1 MTRVED
7 IHTALNSR
15 LNTAESVPLNTEGKD
30 NVHRLILGKVL
41 KMLGDDTA
49 LVQIGSTKIKAQLA
63 AQLKADAF
71 YWFQF
76 EQEGGGSLNK
86 LRPVQ
91 QFDQDPKTLK
101 DAAAKLLEGL
111 SLKNGLEN
119 MLTATA
125 FLKEK
130 SVINEGELKT
140 AVKWIEQLQGADVK
154 KGLQALL
161 FALKKDLPI
170 QQGVLQSILA
180 VKSPSALHQDITALL
195 NQLTQLPKHT
205 DATQTLIQ
213 AVRSVVDAETA
224 VHAEKLLSVLLAAR
238 EGEAKQGGN
247 SPVTTQLNPSQQKEN
262 SHAAIVQERQPSQ
275 VPQTNVQ
282 QSTSPKEEL
291 QIPPQQIE
299 RILASLMKQGADG
312 QQEPNLKQL
321 TALLHGLQQAGSQPD
336 AKAAVLQKEFPFLS
350 KREAKALAQV
360 VQQTEP
366 TLSNKTDVLD
376 LLMTMKKAIGVRDE
390 IGMLKLLEKGSQDV
404 KSQEL
409 HQLKL
414 TLNDVRQAD
423 LPEPVKK
430 EVDQLFHR
438 LNGQLFVQQ
447 ENQTV
452 SQMMISYPLFSKH
465 SVQDLT
471 FILKGHKKKDGSI
484 DISQCRLMFY
494 LNMENLEETLID
506 CTIQQKVMSITVET
520 AHELQ
525 GTINPMIPAVRENLN
540 ALGYSLTG
548 ITAKKRQEP
557 VDPSQ
562 FLDEHFHKISEKGL
576 DLRV

>member
-15 LNTAESVPLNTEGKD
+15 LSAAESVTLNTEGKE

-119 MLTATA
+119 ILTATA

-130 SVINEGELKT
+130 SVINEAELKT

-170 QQGVLQSILA
+170 QEGVLQSILA
-180 VKSPSALHQDITALL
+180 VKSSSALHQDMTALL
-195 NQLTQLPKHT
+195 ERLTQLPKHS
-205 DATQTLIQ
+205 DATQALTQ
-213 AVRSVVDAETA
+213 AIRSVIDAETN

-238 EGEAKQGGN
+238 EGAAKQGG
-247 SPVTTQLNPSQQKEN
+247 SLPVTPQPNLSQPKEN
-262 SHAAIVQERQPSQ
+262 SQTPIAQERQTTQ
-275 VPQTNVQ
+275 VLQTNVQ
-282 QSTSPKEEL
+282 QSTSPKEL
-291 QIPPQQIE
+291 QIPLQQIE
-299 RILASLMKQGADG
+299 RIMASLTKQGADG
-312 QQEPNLKQL
+312 QQEPSLKQL
-321 TALLHGLQQAGSQPD
+321 TSLLQGLQQAGSQPD
-336 AKAAVLQKEFPFLS
+336 AKASVLQKEFPFLS
-350 KREAKALAQV
+350 KTEAKALAQV

-366 TLSNKTDVLD
+366 ALSNKTDVLD

-414 TLNDVRQAD
+414 VLNDVRQAD

-447 ENQTV
+447 ENQTI
-452 SQMMISYPLFSKH
+452 SQMMVSYPLFSKH

-520 AHELQ
+520 GHELQ

-557 VDPSQ
+557 VDPSH

>member
-15 LNTAESVPLNTEGKD
+15 LNTAESVPLNTEGKE

-180 VKSPSALHQDITALL
+180 MKSSSALHQDMTALL
-195 NQLTQLPKHT
+195 DRLTQLPKHT
-205 DATQTLIQ
+205 DATQTLTQ
-213 AVRSVVDAETA
+213 AVRSVVDAETT

-238 EGEAKQGGN
+238 EGGAKQGGN
-247 SPVTTQLNPSQQKEN
+247 VPETTQLNLSQQKEN
-262 SHAAIVQERQPSQ
+262 SQAPIVQERQTAQ
-275 VPQTNVQ
+275 VLQPNGQ
-282 QSTSPKEEL
+282 QSASPKEL
-291 QIPPQQIE
+291 QVPLQQIE

-321 TALLHGLQQAGSQPD
+321 TSLLQGLQQAGSQPD
-336 AKAAVLQKEFPFLS
+336 AKAAVIQKEFPFLS
-350 KREAKALAQV
+350 KQEAKALAQV

-366 TLSNKTDVLD
+366 ALSNKTDVLD

-414 TLNDVRQAD
+414 VLNEVRQAD

-452 SQMMISYPLFSKH
+452 SQMMVSYPLFSKH

-471 FILKGHKKKDGSI
+471 FILKGHKNKDGSI

-557 VDPSQ
+557 VDPSH

>member
-15 LNTAESVPLNTEGKD
+15 LNTTESVPLNTEGKE
-30 NVHRLILGKVL
+30 NMHRLILGKVL

-119 MLTATA
+119 ILTATA

-130 SVINEGELKT
+130 SVINEAELKT
-140 AVKWIEQLQGADVK
+140 AVKWIEQFQGADVK
-154 KGLQALL
+154 KGLQSLL

-170 QQGVLQSILA
+170 QEGVLQSILA
-180 VKSPSALHQDITALL
+180 VKSSSALHQDMTALL
-195 NQLTQLPKHT
+195 ERLTQLPKHS
-205 DATQTLIQ
+205 DATQALTQ
-213 AVRSVVDAETA
+213 AVRSVIGAETT
-224 VHAEKLLSVLLAAR
+224 VHAEKLLSVLLSAR
-238 EGEAKQGGN
+238 EGMVKQGGN
-247 SPVTTQLNPSQQKEN
+247 LPVTPQFNLSQPKETSQNPI
-262 SHAAIVQERQPSQ
+262 AQERQTTQ
-275 VPQTNVQ
+275 VIQSNVQ
-282 QSTSPKEEL
+282 QSTSPKEL
-291 QIPPQQIE
+291 KIPPQQIE
-299 RILASLMKQGADG
+299 RILTSLMKQGADG

-321 TALLHGLQQAGSQPD
+321 TSLLQGLQQAGSQPD
-336 AKAAVLQKEFPFLS
+336 AKATVLQKEFPFLS
-350 KREAKALAQV
+350 KTEAKALAQV

-366 TLSNKTDVLD
+366 VLSNKTDVLD

-414 TLNDVRQAD
+414 VLNDVRQSD

-447 ENQTV
+447 ENQTI
-452 SQMMISYPLFSKH
+452 SQMMVSYPLFSKH

-520 AHELQ
+520 GHELQ

>member
-15 LNTAESVPLNTEGKD
+15 LNTAESVPLNTEGKE

-49 LVQIGSTKIKAQLA
+49 LVQIGSTKIKAQIA

-76 EQEGGGSLNK
+76 EQVGGGSLNK

-111 SLKNGLEN
+111 SLKNGLEI

-130 SVINEGELKT
+130 SVINETELKT
-140 AVKWIEQLQGADVK
+140 AVKWIEQLQGVDVK

-180 VKSPSALHQDITALL
+180 VKSSSALHQDMTTLL
-195 NQLTQLPKHT
+195 DRLTQLPKHSG
-205 DATQTLIQ
+205 ATQALTQ
-213 AVRSVVDAETA
+213 AILSVIDAEA
-224 VHAEKLLSVLLAAR
+224 NVHAEKLLSVLLAAK
-238 EGEAKQGGN
+238 EGQVKQGGSVPAMPN
-247 SPVTTQLNPSQQKEN
+247 LNPSQQTGNNED
-262 SHAAIVQERQPSQ
+262 SIVQGRQTDPA
-275 VPQTNVQ
+275 NQ
-282 QSTSPKEEL
+282 QSLNPKQL
-291 QIPPQQIE
+291 SVPLQQIE
-299 RILASLMKQGADG
+299 RILTSMTNQGPDEHQQPDVKQFASLIQ
-312 QQEPNLKQL
+312 
-321 TALLHGLQQAGSQPD
+321 GLQQVGSQSD
-336 AKAAVLQKEFPFLS
+336 AKASVLQKKFPFLS
-350 KREAKALAQV
+350 KTEANAFAQV
-360 VQQTEP
+360 IQQTEP
-366 TLSNKTDVLD
+366 TFSNKTDVLD

-390 IGMLKLLEKGSQDV
+390 IGMLKLLEKASKDV

-409 HQLKL
+409 QQLKHV
-414 TLNDVRQAD
+414 LNDVRQAD
-423 LPEPVKK
+423 LPEHVKK

-452 SQMMISYPLFSKH
+452 SQMMVSYPLFSKH

-506 CTIQQKVMSITVET
+506 CTIQQKVMAITVET
-520 AHELQ
+520 AYELQ
-525 GTINPMIPAVRENLN
+525 GAINPMIPAVRENLN
-540 ALGYSLTG
+540 ILGYSLTG
-548 ITAKKRQEP
+548 IIAKKRQEP
-557 VDPSQ
+557 INLSQ
-562 FLDEHFHKISEKGL
+562 FLDEHFHKISEEGL

>member
-15 LNTAESVPLNTEGKD
+15 LNTAESVPLNTEGKE

-130 SVINEGELKT
+130 PVINEGELKT

-180 VKSPSALHQDITALL
+180 VKSSSALHQDMTALL
-195 NQLTQLPKHT
+195 DRLTQLPKHT
-205 DATQTLIQ
+205 DATQTLTQ
-213 AVRSVVDAETA
+213 AVRSVIDAETT
-224 VHAEKLLSVLLAAR
+224 VHAEKLLSALLAAR

-247 SPVTTQLNPSQQKEN
+247 IPVTTQLNSSQQKEN
-262 SHAAIVQERQPSQ
+262 SQASIVQERQTAQ
-275 VPQTNVQ
+275 VLQPNVQ
-282 QSTSPKEEL
+282 QSTSPKEL
-291 QIPPQQIE
+291 QVPLQQIE

-312 QQEPNLKQL
+312 KQEPNLKQL
-321 TALLHGLQQAGSQPD
+321 TSLLQGLQQAGSQPD

-350 KREAKALAQV
+350 KPEAKAVAQV

-366 TLSNKTDVLD
+366 ALSNKTDVLD

-414 TLNDVRQAD
+414 ALNDVRQAD
-423 LPEPVKK
+423 LPEHVKK

-471 FILKGHKKKDGSI
+471 FILKGHKNKDGSI

-557 VDPSQ
+557 VDPSH

>member
-15 LNTAESVPLNTEGKD
+15 LNTTESVPLNTEGKE

-119 MLTATA
+119 ILTATA

-130 SVINEGELKT
+130 SVINEAELKT
-140 AVKWIEQLQGADVK
+140 AVKWIEQFQGADVK
-154 KGLQALL
+154 KGLQSLL

-170 QQGVLQSILA
+170 QEGVLQSILA
-180 VKSPSALHQDITALL
+180 VKSSSALHQDMTALL
-195 NQLTQLPKHT
+195 ERLTQLPKHS
-205 DATQTLIQ
+205 DATQALTQ
-213 AVRSVVDAETA
+213 AVRSVIGAETT
-224 VHAEKLLSVLLAAR
+224 VHAEKLLSVLLSAR
-238 EGEAKQGGN
+238 EGMAKQGGN
-247 SPVTTQLNPSQQKEN
+247 LPVTPQFNLSQPKETSQNPI
-262 SHAAIVQERQPSQ
+262 AQERQTTQ
-275 VPQTNVQ
+275 VIQSNVQ
-282 QSTSPKEEL
+282 QSTSPKEL
-291 QIPPQQIE
+291 KIPPQQIE
-299 RILASLMKQGADG
+299 RILTSLMKQGADG

-321 TALLHGLQQAGSQPD
+321 TSLLQGLQQAGSQPD
-336 AKAAVLQKEFPFLS
+336 AKASVIQKEFPFLS
-350 KREAKALAQV
+350 KTEAKALAQV

-366 TLSNKTDVLD
+366 VLSNKTDVLD

-414 TLNDVRQAD
+414 VLNDVRQSD

-447 ENQTV
+447 ENQTI
-452 SQMMISYPLFSKH
+452 SQMMVSYPLFSKH

-520 AHELQ
+520 GHELQ

>member
-15 LNTAESVPLNTEGKD
+15 LNTAESVPLNTEGKE

-111 SLKNGLEN
+111 SLKNGLET

-130 SVINEGELKT
+130 SVINETELKT

-180 VKSPSALHQDITALL
+180 VKSSSALHQDMTALL
-195 NQLTQLPKHT
+195 DRLTQLPKHS
-205 DATQTLIQ
+205 DATQALTQ
-213 AVRSVVDAETA
+213 AIRSVIDAETN
-224 VHAEKLLSVLLAAR
+224 VHAEKLLSVLLAAK
-238 EGEAKQGGN
+238 EGQVKQGGSVPATPN
-247 SPVTTQLNPSQQKEN
+247 LNPSQQTGNNEA
-262 SHAAIVQERQPSQ
+262 SIVQGRQIDPVNQ
-275 VPQTNVQ
+275 PTVQ
-282 QSTSPKEEL
+282 QSLSPKQL
-291 QIPPQQIE
+291 MVPLLQIE
-299 RILASLMKQGADG
+299 RILTSMTKQGPDG
-312 QQEPNLKQL
+312 HQQPDVKQFTSL
-321 TALLHGLQQAGSQPD
+321 IQGLQQVGSQPD

-350 KREAKALAQV
+350 KTEANALAQV
-360 VQQTEP
+360 IQQTEP

-376 LLMTMKKAIGVRDE
+376 LLMTMKKAIGIRDE

-409 HQLKL
+409 HQLKHV
-414 TLNDVRQAD
+414 LNDVRQAD
-423 LPEPVKK
+423 LPEHVKK

-452 SQMMISYPLFSKH
+452 SQMMVSYPLFSKH

-506 CTIQQKVMSITVET
+506 CTIQQKVMAITVET
-520 AHELQ
+520 AYELQ

-557 VDPSQ
+557 IDPSQ

>member
-15 LNTAESVPLNTEGKD
+15 LNTAESVPLNTEGKE

-49 LVQIGSTKIKAQLA
+49 LVQIGSTKIKAQIA

-76 EQEGGGSLNK
+76 EQVGGGSLNK

-111 SLKNGLEN
+111 SLKNGLEI

-130 SVINEGELKT
+130 SVINETELKT
-140 AVKWIEQLQGADVK
+140 AVKWIEQLQGVDVK

-180 VKSPSALHQDITALL
+180 VKSSSALHQDMTTLL
-195 NQLTQLPKHT
+195 DRLTQLPKHSG
-205 DATQTLIQ
+205 ATQALTQ
-213 AVRSVVDAETA
+213 AILSVIDAEA
-224 VHAEKLLSVLLAAR
+224 NVHAEKLLSVLLAAK
-238 EGEAKQGGN
+238 EGQVKQGGSVPAPPNLN
-247 SPVTTQLNPSQQKEN
+247 SSQQTGNNE
-262 SHAAIVQERQPSQ
+262 SSIFQGRQTDPA
-275 VPQTNVQ
+275 NQ
-282 QSTSPKEEL
+282 QSLSPKQL
-291 QIPPQQIE
+291 SVPLQQIE
-299 RILASLMKQGADG
+299 RILTSMTKQGPDEH
-312 QQEPNLKQL
+312 QQPDVKQMTSL
-321 TALLHGLQQAGSQPD
+321 IQGLQQVGSQSD
-336 AKAAVLQKEFPFLS
+336 AKASVLQKEFPFLS
-350 KREAKALAQV
+350 KTEANAFAQV
-360 VQQTEP
+360 IQQTEP

-390 IGMLKLLEKGSQDV
+390 IGMLKLLEKASKDV

-409 HQLKL
+409 HQLKHV
-414 TLNDVRQAD
+414 LNDVRQAD
-423 LPEPVKK
+423 LPEHVKK

-452 SQMMISYPLFSKH
+452 SQMMVSYPLFSKH

-494 LNMENLEETLID
+494 LNMENLEETLIE
-506 CTIQQKVMSITVET
+506 CTIQQKVMAITVET
-520 AHELQ
+520 AYELQ
-525 GTINPMIPAVRENLN
+525 GAINPMIPAVRENLN

-557 VDPSQ
+557 IDLSQ

>member
-15 LNTAESVPLNTEGKD
+15 LNTGEAVPLNTEGKE

-63 AQLKADAF
+63 AQLKADSF

-76 EQEGGGSLNK
+76 EQENGDSLNK

-130 SVINEGELKT
+130 PVINEAELKT
-140 AVKWIEQLQGADVK
+140 AVKWIEQLQGADIK

-170 QQGVLQSILA
+170 QEGVLQSILA
-180 VKSPSALHQDITALL
+180 VKSSSALHQDVTALL
-195 NQLTQLPKHT
+195 DRLTQLPKQSET
-205 DATQTLIQ
+205 TQALTQ
-213 AVRSVVDAETA
+213 AVRSVVDAETT
-224 VHAEKLLSVLLAAR
+224 VHAEKLLSVLLGAK
-238 EGEAKQGGN
+238 EGQTKQGGSLQGQPHVN
-247 SPVTTQLNPSQQKEN
+247 ASQQAKQ
-262 SHAAIVQERQPSQ
+262 SQPSVIQ
-275 VPQTNVQ
+275 GRQADTVNQNNIPQLL
-282 QSTSPKEEL
+282 SPKQL
-291 QIPPQQIE
+291 PLQQIE
-299 RILASLMKQGADG
+299 RILTSITRQGIDG
-312 QQEPNLKQL
+312 QQQPDLKQL
-321 TALLHGLQQAGSQPD
+321 TSLLQGIQQAGPQVD
-336 AKAAVLQKEFPFLS
+336 AKAAVLQKAFPFLS
-350 KREAKALAQV
+350 KAEANTLAQV
-360 VQQTEP
+360 IQQTEP
-366 TLSNKTDVLD
+366 ALSNKTDVLD

-414 TLNDVRQAD
+414 ALNDARQAD

-452 SQMMISYPLFSKH
+452 NQMLVSYPLFSKH

-471 FILKGHKKKDGSI
+471 FILKGHKQKDGSI

-557 VDPSQ
+557 IDPSH

>member
-15 LNTAESVPLNTEGKD
+15 LNTAESVPLNTEGKE

-101 DAAAKLLEGL
+101 DAATKLLEGL

-119 MLTATA
+119 ILTATA

-130 SVINEGELKT
+130 SVINETELKT

-154 KGLQALL
+154 KGLQSLL

-170 QQGVLQSILA
+170 QEGVLQSILA
-180 VKSPSALHQDITALL
+180 VKSSSALHQDMTALL
-195 NQLTQLPKHT
+195 ERLTQLPKHS
-205 DATQTLIQ
+205 DATQALIQ
-213 AVRSVVDAETA
+213 AVRSVIGAETT

-238 EGEAKQGGN
+238 EGMAKQGGN
-247 SPVTTQLNPSQQKEN
+247 LPVTPQSNLSQPKEN
-262 SHAAIVQERQPSQ
+262 SQNPIAQERQTTQILQS
-275 VPQTNVQ
+275 NVQ
-282 QSTSPKEEL
+282 QSTSPKGL

-299 RILASLMKQGADG
+299 RILTSLIKQSADG
-312 QQEPNLKQL
+312 QQEPRLKQL
-321 TALLHGLQQAGSQPD
+321 TSLLQGLQQAGSQPD
-336 AKAAVLQKEFPFLS
+336 AKASVLQKEFPFLS
-350 KREAKALAQV
+350 KTEAKALAQV
-360 VQQTEP
+360 MQQTEP
-366 TLSNKTDVLD
+366 ALSNKTDVLD

-414 TLNDVRQAD
+414 VLNDVRQAD
-423 LPEPVKK
+423 LPEPIKK

-447 ENQTV
+447 ENQTI

-494 LNMENLEETLID
+494 LNMENLKETLID
-506 CTIQQKVMSITVET
+506 CSIQQKVMSITVET
-520 AHELQ
+520 GHELQ

-548 ITAKKRQEP
+548 ITAKKRQDP
-557 VDPSQ
+557 VDPSH

>member
-15 LNTAESVPLNTEGKD
+15 LNTTESVPLNTEGKE

-119 MLTATA
+119 ILTATA

-130 SVINEGELKT
+130 SVINEAELKT
-140 AVKWIEQLQGADVK
+140 AVKWIEQFQGADVK
-154 KGLQALL
+154 KGLQSLL

-170 QQGVLQSILA
+170 QEGVLQSILA
-180 VKSPSALHQDITALL
+180 VKSSSALHQDMTALL
-195 NQLTQLPKHT
+195 ERLTQLPKHS
-205 DATQTLIQ
+205 DATQALTQ
-213 AVRSVVDAETA
+213 AVRSVIGAETT
-224 VHAEKLLSVLLAAR
+224 VHAEKLLSVLLSAR
-238 EGEAKQGGN
+238 EGMAKQGGN
-247 SPVTTQLNPSQQKEN
+247 LPVTPQFNLSQPKETSQNPI
-262 SHAAIVQERQPSQ
+262 AQERQTTQ
-275 VPQTNVQ
+275 VIQSNVQ
-282 QSTSPKEEL
+282 QSTSPKEL
-291 QIPPQQIE
+291 KIPPQQIE
-299 RILASLMKQGADG
+299 RILTSLMKQGADG

-321 TALLHGLQQAGSQPD
+321 TSLLQGLQQAGSQPD
-336 AKAAVLQKEFPFLS
+336 AKASVIQKEFPFLS
-350 KREAKALAQV
+350 KTEAKALAQV

-366 TLSNKTDVLD
+366 VLSNKTDVLD

-414 TLNDVRQAD
+414 VLNDVRQSD

-447 ENQTV
+447 ENQTI
-452 SQMMISYPLFSKH
+452 SQMMVSYPLFSKH

-520 AHELQ
+520 GHELQ

-540 ALGYSLTG
+540 ALGYNLTG

>member
-101 DAAAKLLEGL
+101 DAAAKLLEGF

-130 SVINEGELKT
+130 PVINEGELKT

-180 VKSPSALHQDITALL
+180 VKSSSALHQDITALL

-238 EGEAKQGGN
+238 EGVAKQDGN
-247 SPVTTQLNPSQQKEN
+247 SPITTPLNPSQQKEN
-262 SHAAIVQERQPSQ
+262 SLAPIVQERQPSQ
-275 VPQTNVQ
+275 VLQTNVQ
-282 QSTSPKEEL
+282 QSTSPKGL
-291 QIPPQQIE
+291 HIPLQQIE

-321 TALLHGLQQAGSQPD
+321 TALLQGLQQAGSQPD

-423 LPEPVKK
+423 LPEPIKK

-452 SQMMISYPLFSKH
+452 SQMMVSYPLFSKH

>member
-154 KGLQALL
+154 KGLQSLL

-180 VKSPSALHQDITALL
+180 VKSSSALHQDITALL

-205 DATQTLIQ
+205 DATRTLIQ
-213 AVRSVVDAETA
+213 AVRSVVDTETA

-321 TALLHGLQQAGSQPD
+321 TALLHGLHQPD

-350 KREAKALAQV
+350 KAEAKALAQV

-557 VDPSQ
+557 VDPSL

>member
-154 KGLQALL
+154 KGLQSLL

-224 VHAEKLLSVLLAAR
+224 VHSEKLLSVLLAAR
-238 EGEAKQGGN
+238 EGEAKQGGS

-321 TALLHGLQQAGSQPD
+321 TALLHGLHQPD

-350 KREAKALAQV
+350 KAEAKALAQV

>member
-15 LNTAESVPLNTEGKD
+15 LSAAESVPLNAEGKE

-111 SLKNGLEN
+111 SLKGGLEN
-119 MLTATA
+119 ILTATA

-130 SVINEGELKT
+130 SVINEAELKT
-140 AVKWIEQLQGADVK
+140 AVKWIEQFQGADVK

-180 VKSPSALHQDITALL
+180 VKSSSALHQDMTALL
-195 NQLTQLPKHT
+195 ERLTQLPKHS
-205 DATQTLIQ
+205 DATQALTQ
-213 AVRSVVDAETA
+213 AVRSVIDAETT

-238 EGEAKQGGN
+238 EGGTKQGGSISGTSQPTLPESKGN
-247 SPVTTQLNPSQQKEN
+247 SQAPIL
-262 SHAAIVQERQPSQ
+262 QERQAAQ
-275 VPQTNVQ
+275 VLQSNVQ
-282 QSTSPKEEL
+282 QSTSPKEL
-291 QIPPQQIE
+291 QIPLQQIE
-299 RILASLMKQGADG
+299 RILTSLTKQSADG
-312 QQEPNLKQL
+312 QQDPNLKQL
-321 TALLHGLQQAGSQPD
+321 TSLLQGFQQAGSQPD
-336 AKAAVLQKEFPFLS
+336 AKASVLQKEFPFLS
-350 KREAKALAQV
+350 KTETKALAQV
-360 VQQTEP
+360 MQQTEP

-390 IGMLKLLEKGSQDV
+390 IGMMKLLEKGSQDV

-414 TLNDVRQAD
+414 VLNDARQAD

-452 SQMMISYPLFSKH
+452 SQMMVSYPLFSKH

-520 AHELQ
+520 GHELQ

-557 VDPSQ
+557 VDPSH

>member
-15 LNTAESVPLNTEGKD
+15 LNTGESVPLNTEGKE

-63 AQLKADAF
+63 AQLKADSF

-76 EQEGGGSLNK
+76 EQENGDSLNK

-130 SVINEGELKT
+130 PVINEAELKT
-140 AVKWIEQLQGADVK
+140 AVKWIEQLQGADIK

-170 QQGVLQSILA
+170 QEGVLQSILA
-180 VKSPSALHQDITALL
+180 VKSSSALHQDVTALL
-195 NQLTQLPKHT
+195 DRLTQLPKQSET
-205 DATQTLIQ
+205 TQALTQ
-213 AVRSVVDAETA
+213 AVRSVVDAETT
-224 VHAEKLLSVLLAAR
+224 VHAEKLLSVLLGAK
-238 EGEAKQGGN
+238 EGQTKQGG
-247 SPVTTQLNPSQQKEN
+247 SLQGQPHVNPSQQAKQ
-262 SHAAIVQERQPSQ
+262 SQPSVIQ
-275 VPQTNVQ
+275 GRQADTVNQNNIPQLL
-282 QSTSPKEEL
+282 SPKQL
-291 QIPPQQIE
+291 PLQQIE
-299 RILASLMKQGADG
+299 RILTSITRQGIDG
-312 QQEPNLKQL
+312 QQQPDLKQL
-321 TALLHGLQQAGSQPD
+321 TSLLQGIQQAGPQVD
-336 AKAAVLQKEFPFLS
+336 AKAAVLQKAFPFLS
-350 KREAKALAQV
+350 KAEANTLAQV
-360 VQQTEP
+360 IQQTEP
-366 TLSNKTDVLD
+366 ALSNKTDVLD

-414 TLNDVRQAD
+414 ALNDARQAD

-452 SQMMISYPLFSKH
+452 NQMLVSYPLFSKH

-471 FILKGHKKKDGSI
+471 FILKGHKQKDGSI

-557 VDPSQ
+557 IDPSH

>member
-15 LNTAESVPLNTEGKD
+15 LNTAESVPLNTEGKE

-111 SLKNGLEN
+111 SLKNGIEN
-119 MLTATA
+119 ILTATA

-130 SVINEGELKT
+130 SVINEAELKT
-140 AVKWIEQLQGADVK
+140 AVKWIEQFQGADVK

-180 VKSPSALHQDITALL
+180 VKSSSALHQDIKALL
-195 NQLTQLPKHT
+195 DRLTQLPKQS
-205 DATQTLIQ
+205 DATQALTQ
-213 AVRSVVDAETA
+213 AVRSVIDAETT
-224 VHAEKLLSVLLAAR
+224 VHAEKLLSVLLTAK
-238 EGEAKQGGN
+238 EGQVKQGG
-247 SPVTTQLNPSQQKEN
+247 SMTVPSHFNPSQQTEN
-262 SHAAIVQERQPSQ
+262 SQASIVQGRQTVSINQP
-275 VPQTNVQ
+275 NAQ
-282 QSTSPKEEL
+282 QLISPKQL
-291 QIPPQQIE
+291 PIPIQQIE
-299 RILASLMKQGADG
+299 RILTSMTKQGADG
-312 QQEPNLKQL
+312 QQQPDLKPF
-321 TALLHGLQQAGSQPD
+321 TSLLQGLQQAGSQPD
-336 AKAAVLQKEFPFLS
+336 AKASVLLKEFPFLS
-350 KREAKALAQV
+350 KTEANALAQV
-360 VQQTEP
+360 IQQTEP

-376 LLMTMKKAIGVRDE
+376 LLTTMKKAIGVRDE

-414 TLNDVRQAD
+414 VLNDVRQAD
-423 LPEPVKK
+423 LPEHVKK
-430 EVDQLFHR
+430 EADQLFHR

-452 SQMMISYPLFSKH
+452 SQMMVSYPLFSKH

-506 CTIQQKVMSITVET
+506 CTIQQKVMAITIET

-548 ITAKKRQEP
+548 ITAKKRQEQI
-557 VDPSQ
+557 DPSH

>member
-15 LNTAESVPLNTEGKD
+15 LNTAESVPLNTEGKE

-91 QFDQDPKTLK
+91 QFEQDPKTLK

-180 VKSPSALHQDITALL
+180 VKSSSALHQDITSLL

-205 DATQTLIQ
+205 DATQTLTQ

-238 EGEAKQGGN
+238 EGEVKQ
-247 SPVTTQLNPSQQKEN
+247 PVTTQLNPSQQKEN
-262 SHAAIVQERQPSQ
+262 SHAPIVQERQPSQ
-275 VPQTNVQ
+275 VLQTNVQQ
-282 QSTSPKEEL
+282 QSTSPKEL
-291 QIPPQQIE
+291 QIPLQQIE
-299 RILASLMKQGADG
+299 RLLARWMKQGADG
-312 QQEPNLKQL
+312 QKEPNLKQL
-321 TALLHGLQQAGSQPD
+321 TALLQGLQQAGSQPD

-350 KREAKALAQV
+350 KAEAKALAQV

-390 IGMLKLLEKGSQDV
+390 IGMLKLLEKGSQDI

-414 TLNDVRQAD
+414 VLNDVRQAD
-423 LPEPVKK
+423 LPEHIKK

-452 SQMMISYPLFSKH
+452 SQMLVSYPLFSKH

-484 DISQCRLMFY
+484 DISQCRLLFY

-525 GTINPMIPAVRENLN
+525 GTINPMIPAVRKNLN

-548 ITAKKRQEP
+548 ITAKKRPDP
-557 VDPSQ
+557 VDDPSQ

-576 DLRV
+576 DLRI

>member
-15 LNTAESVPLNTEGKD
+15 LNTTESVPLNTEGKE
-30 NVHRLILGKVL
+30 NMHRLILGKVL

-119 MLTATA
+119 ILTATA

-130 SVINEGELKT
+130 SVINEAELKT
-140 AVKWIEQLQGADVK
+140 AVKWIEQLQGTDVK
-154 KGLQALL
+154 KGLQSLL

-170 QQGVLQSILA
+170 QEGVLQSILA
-180 VKSPSALHQDITALL
+180 VKSSSALHQDMTALL
-195 NQLTQLPKHT
+195 ERLTQLPKHS
-205 DATQTLIQ
+205 DATQALTQ
-213 AVRSVVDAETA
+213 AVRSVIGAETT

-238 EGEAKQGGN
+238 EGEAKQGG
-247 SPVTTQLNPSQQKEN
+247 SLPVVPQSNLSQPKETSQNPV
-262 SHAAIVQERQPSQ
+262 AQERQTTQ
-275 VPQTNVQ
+275 VIQSNVQ
-282 QSTSPKEEL
+282 QSTSPKEL
-291 QIPPQQIE
+291 KIPPQQIE
-299 RILASLMKQGADG
+299 RILTSLMKQGADG

-321 TALLHGLQQAGSQPD
+321 TSLLQGLQQAGSQPD
-336 AKAAVLQKEFPFLS
+336 AKATVLQKEFPFLS
-350 KREAKALAQV
+350 KTEAKALAQV

-366 TLSNKTDVLD
+366 VLSNKTDVLD

-404 KSQEL
+404 KNQEL

-414 TLNDVRQAD
+414 VLNDVRQSD

-430 EVDQLFHR
+430 EVDRLFHR

-447 ENQTV
+447 ENQTI
-452 SQMMISYPLFSKH
+452 SQMMVSYPLFSKH

-520 AHELQ
+520 GHELQ
-525 GTINPMIPAVRENLN
+525 GIIYPMIPAVRENLN

-557 VDPSQ
+557 VDPSH

>member
-15 LNTAESVPLNTEGKD
+15 LNTAESVPLNTEGKE

-76 EQEGGGSLNK
+76 EQEGGGSLNR

-180 VKSPSALHQDITALL
+180 VKSSSALHQDMTALL
-195 NQLTQLPKHT
+195 DRLTQLPKHT
-205 DATQTLIQ
+205 EATQALTQ
-213 AVRSVVDAETA
+213 AVRSVVDAETT
-224 VHAEKLLSVLLAAR
+224 VHAEKLLTVLLAAR
-238 EGEAKQGGN
+238 EDGAKQGGN
-247 SPVTTQLNPSQQKEN
+247 IPVTTQLNLSQQKEN
-262 SHAAIVQERQPSQ
+262 SHAPIVQERQPSQ
-275 VPQTNVQ
+275 VLQPNVQ
-282 QSTSPKEEL
+282 QSASPKEL
-291 QIPPQQIE
+291 QVPLHQIE

-321 TALLHGLQQAGSQPD
+321 TSLLQGLQQAGSQPD

-350 KREAKALAQV
+350 KPEAKALAQV

-366 TLSNKTDVLD
+366 ALSNKTDVLD

-414 TLNDVRQAD
+414 VLNEVRQAD

-430 EVDQLFHR
+430 EVEQLFHR

-452 SQMMISYPLFSKH
+452 SQMMVSYPLFSKH

-471 FILKGHKKKDGSI
+471 FILKGHKNKDGSI

-557 VDPSQ
+557 VDPSH

>member
-15 LNTAESVPLNTEGKD
+15 LSAAETVPLSTDGKE

-41 KMLGDDTA
+41 KMLGNDAA
-49 LVQIGSTKIKAQLA
+49 LVQIGTTKIKAQLA

-76 EQEGGGSLNK
+76 EQEAGGSLNK

-111 SLKNGLEN
+111 SLKNGIEN
-119 MLTATA
+119 ILTATA

-130 SVINEGELKT
+130 PVINEAELKT

-195 NQLTQLPKHT
+195 DRLTQLPKHS
-205 DATQTLIQ
+205 DATQALTQ
-213 AVRSVVDAETA
+213 AIRSVVDAETT
-224 VHAEKLLSVLLAAR
+224 VHAEKLLSVLLAAKQ
-238 EGEAKQGGN
+238 GEAKQGE
-247 SPVTTQLNPSQQKEN
+247 SKSVPTHLNPSQQTEN
-262 SHAAIVQERQPSQ
+262 SQASIVQGRQTASINQPNAQLINPKQ
-275 VPQTNVQ
+275 V
-282 QSTSPKEEL
+282 
-291 QIPPQQIE
+291 QIPLQQIE
-299 RILASLMKQGADG
+299 RILTSLTKQGADG

-321 TALLHGLQQAGSQPD
+321 TSLLQGLQQAGSQPD
-336 AKAAVLQKEFPFLS
+336 AKATVLQKEFPFLS
-350 KREAKALAQV
+350 KTEAKALAQV
-360 VQQTEP
+360 IQQTEP

-414 TLNDVRQAD
+414 VLNDVRQAD
-423 LPEPVKK
+423 LPEHVKK

-452 SQMMISYPLFSKH
+452 SQMMVSYPLFSKH
-465 SVQDLT
+465 SVQDIT

-484 DISQCRLMFY
+484 DVSQCRLMFY

-506 CTIQQKVMSITVET
+506 CTIQQKVMAITVET

-548 ITAKKRQEP
+548 ITAKKRQEQI
-557 VDPSQ
+557 DPSH

>member
-15 LNTAESVPLNTEGKD
+15 LNTVESVPLNTEGKE
-30 NVHRLILGKVL
+30 NMHRLILGKVL

-49 LVQIGSTKIKAQLA
+49 LVQIGTTKIKAQLA

-111 SLKNGLEN
+111 SLKNGIEN
-119 MLTATA
+119 ILTATA

-130 SVINEGELKT
+130 SVINEAELKT
-140 AVKWIEQLQGADVK
+140 AVKWIEQFQGADVK
-154 KGLQALL
+154 KGMQALL

-180 VKSPSALHQDITALL
+180 VKSSSALHQDITALL
-195 NQLTQLPKHT
+195 DRLTQLPKQS
-205 DATQTLIQ
+205 DATQALTQ
-213 AVRSVVDAETA
+213 AVRSVIDTETT
-224 VHAEKLLSVLLAAR
+224 VHAEKLLSVLLAAK
-238 EGEAKQGGN
+238 EGQAKQGG
-247 SPVTTQLNPSQQKEN
+247 SMSVPSHLNPSQQTEN
-262 SHAAIVQERQPSQ
+262 SQVSNAQGRQTISINQPN
-275 VPQTNVQ
+275 TQ
-282 QSTSPKEEL
+282 QLISPKQL
-291 QIPPQQIE
+291 PIPLQQIE
-299 RILASLMKQGADG
+299 RILTSMTKQGADG
-312 QQEPNLKQL
+312 RQQPDLKLL
-321 TALLHGLQQAGSQPD
+321 TSLLQGLQQAGSQPD
-336 AKAAVLQKEFPFLS
+336 AKASVLQKEFPFLS
-350 KREAKALAQV
+350 KIEAKALAQV
-360 VQQTEP
+360 IQQTEP

-414 TLNDVRQAD
+414 VLNDVKQAD
-423 LPEPVKK
+423 LPDHVKK

-452 SQMMISYPLFSKH
+452 SQMMVSYPLFSKH

-506 CTIQQKVMSITVET
+506 CTIQQKVMAITVET

-525 GTINPMIPAVRENLN
+525 GIINPMIPAIRENLN

-548 ITAKKRQEP
+548 ITAKKRQEQI
-557 VDPSQ
+557 DPSH

>member
-15 LNTAESVPLNTEGKD
+15 LNTVESVPLNTEGKE
-30 NVHRLILGKVL
+30 NMHRLILGKVL

-49 LVQIGSTKIKAQLA
+49 LVQIGTTKIKAQLA

-111 SLKNGLEN
+111 SLKNGIEN
-119 MLTATA
+119 ILTATA

-130 SVINEGELKT
+130 SVINEAELKT
-140 AVKWIEQLQGADVK
+140 AVKWIEQFQGADVK

-180 VKSPSALHQDITALL
+180 VKSSSALHQDITALL
-195 NQLTQLPKHT
+195 DRLTQLPKQS
-205 DATQTLIQ
+205 DATQALTQ
-213 AVRSVVDAETA
+213 AVRSVIDTETT
-224 VHAEKLLSVLLAAR
+224 VHAEKLLSVLLAAK
-238 EGEAKQGGN
+238 EGQAKQGGSMSVPYN
-247 SPVTTQLNPSQQKEN
+247 LNPSQQTEN
-262 SHAAIVQERQPSQ
+262 SQVSNAQGRQTISINQPN
-275 VPQTNVQ
+275 TQ
-282 QSTSPKEEL
+282 QLISPKQL
-291 QIPPQQIE
+291 PIPLQQIE
-299 RILASLMKQGADG
+299 RILTSMTKQGADG
-312 QQEPNLKQL
+312 RQQPDLKLL
-321 TALLHGLQQAGSQPD
+321 TSLLQGLQQAGSQPD
-336 AKAAVLQKEFPFLS
+336 AKASVLQKEFPFLS
-350 KREAKALAQV
+350 KIEAKALAQV
-360 VQQTEP
+360 IQQTEP

-414 TLNDVRQAD
+414 VLNDVKQAD
-423 LPEPVKK
+423 LPDHVKK

-452 SQMMISYPLFSKH
+452 SQMMVSYPLFSKH

-506 CTIQQKVMSITVET
+506 CTIQQKVMAITVET

-525 GTINPMIPAVRENLN
+525 GIINPMIPAVRENLN

-548 ITAKKRQEP
+548 ITAKKRQEQI
-557 VDPSQ
+557 DPSH

>member
-1 MTRVED
+1 MTRLED

-15 LNTAESVPLNTEGKD
+15 LNTAETVPFITEGKE

-76 EQEGGGSLNK
+76 EQVSEGLNK

-101 DAAAKLLEGL
+101 DAATKLLEGL
-111 SLKNGLEN
+111 SLKNGLES

-130 SVINEGELKT
+130 SVINETELKT
-140 AVKWIEQLQGADVK
+140 AVKWIEQFQGADVK

-180 VKSPSALHQDITALL
+180 VKSSTTLHQDMTALL
-195 NQLTQLPKHT
+195 DRLLQLPKHSG
-205 DATQTLIQ
+205 ATQALIQ
-213 AVRSVVDAETA
+213 AVRSVIDAETT
-224 VHAEKLLSVLLAAR
+224 VHAEKLLSVLLAVKDGAMKQEPAR
-238 EGEAKQGGN
+238 LNLSQQEEN
-247 SPVTTQLNPSQQKEN
+247 SPASFAQQGRQTEHLNQSSTQQQPLGQRQLPIPVHKIEQILTSIMQQTTEGNQGSEMKPLITLLQGLK
-262 SHAAIVQERQPSQ
+262 
-275 VPQTNVQ
+275 QTANQ
-282 QSTSPKEEL
+282 AESK
-291 QIPPQQIE
+291 
-299 RILASLMKQGADG
+299 ASLI
-312 QQEPNLKQL
+312 QE
-321 TALLHGLQQAGSQPD
+321 
-336 AKAAVLQKEFPFLS
+336 EFPFLT
-350 KREAKALAQV
+350 KTEAKALAKII
-360 VQQTEP
+360 QQAEP
-366 TLSNKTDVLD
+366 ALSNKADVLD
-376 LLMTMKKAIGVRDE
+376 LLMTMKKAMGVRDE
-390 IGMLKLLEKGSQDV
+390 IGMLKRLEKGSQDI

-409 HQLKL
+409 QQLKL
-414 TLNDVRQAD
+414 VLNEVRQAD
-423 LPEPVKK
+423 LPEPVKR

-447 ENQTV
+447 ESQTI
-452 SQMMISYPLFSKH
+452 SQMIVSYPLFSKH

-484 DISQCRLMFY
+484 DMSQCRLMFY
-494 LNMENLEETLID
+494 LHMENLEETLID
-506 CTIQQKVMSITVET
+506 CTIQQKVMAITVET
-520 AHELQ
+520 NHELQ
-525 GTINPMIPAVRENLN
+525 GTINPMIPTVRENLN
-540 ALGYSLTG
+540 ALGFSLTG
-548 ITAKKRQEP
+548 ITAKKRQEQ
-557 VDPSQ
+557 VDPSH

>member
-15 LNTAESVPLNTEGKD
+15 LNTAEAVPLNTEGKE

-119 MLTATA
+119 ILTATA

-130 SVINEGELKT
+130 SVINEAELKT
-140 AVKWIEQLQGADVK
+140 AVKWIEQLQGTDVK
-154 KGLQALL
+154 KGLQSLL

-170 QQGVLQSILA
+170 QEGVLQSILA
-180 VKSPSALHQDITALL
+180 VKSSSALHQDMTALL
-195 NQLTQLPKHT
+195 ERLTQLPKHS
-205 DATQTLIQ
+205 DATQALTQ
-213 AVRSVVDAETA
+213 AVRSVIGAETT
-224 VHAEKLLSVLLAAR
+224 VHAEKLLSLLLAAR
-238 EGEAKQGGN
+238 EGAAKQGG
-247 SPVTTQLNPSQQKEN
+247 SLPVVPQSNLSQPKETSQNPV
-262 SHAAIVQERQPSQ
+262 AQERQTTQ
-275 VPQTNVQ
+275 VIQSNVQ
-282 QSTSPKEEL
+282 QSTSPKEL
-291 QIPPQQIE
+291 QISPQQIE
-299 RILASLMKQGADG
+299 RILTSLMKQGADG

-321 TALLHGLQQAGSQPD
+321 TSLLQGLQQAGSQPD
-336 AKAAVLQKEFPFLS
+336 AKATVLQKEFPFLS
-350 KREAKALAQV
+350 KTEAKALAQV

-366 TLSNKTDVLD
+366 VLSNKTDVLD

-404 KSQEL
+404 KNQEL

-414 TLNDVRQAD
+414 VLNDVRQSD

-438 LNGQLFVQQ
+438 LNGQLFVHQ
-447 ENQTV
+447 ENQTI
-452 SQMMISYPLFSKH
+452 SQMIVSYPLFSKH

-520 AHELQ
+520 GHELQ
-525 GTINPMIPAVRENLN
+525 GIINPMIPAVRENLN

-557 VDPSQ
+557 VDPSH

>member
-15 LNTAESVPLNTEGKD
+15 LNTAESVPLNTEGKE

-101 DAAAKLLEGL
+101 DAATKLLEGL

-119 MLTATA
+119 ILTATA

-130 SVINEGELKT
+130 SVINETELKT

-154 KGLQALL
+154 KGLQSLL

-170 QQGVLQSILA
+170 QEGVLQSILA
-180 VKSPSALHQDITALL
+180 VKSSSALHQDMTALL
-195 NQLTQLPKHT
+195 ERLTQLPKHS
-205 DATQTLIQ
+205 DATQALIQ
-213 AVRSVVDAETA
+213 AVRSVIGAETT

-238 EGEAKQGGN
+238 EGMAKQGGN
-247 SPVTTQLNPSQQKEN
+247 LPVTPQSNLSQPKEN
-262 SHAAIVQERQPSQ
+262 SQNPIAQERQTTQILQS
-275 VPQTNVQ
+275 NVQ
-282 QSTSPKEEL
+282 QSTSPKGL

-299 RILASLMKQGADG
+299 RILTSLIKQSADG
-312 QQEPNLKQL
+312 QQEPRLKQL
-321 TALLHGLQQAGSQPD
+321 TSLLQGLQQAGSQPD
-336 AKAAVLQKEFPFLS
+336 AKASVLQKEFPFLS
-350 KREAKALAQV
+350 KTEAKALAQV
-360 VQQTEP
+360 MQQTEP
-366 TLSNKTDVLD
+366 ALSNKTDVLD

-414 TLNDVRQAD
+414 VLNDVRQAD
-423 LPEPVKK
+423 LPEPIKK

-447 ENQTV
+447 ENQTI

-506 CTIQQKVMSITVET
+506 CSIQQKVMSITVET
-520 AHELQ
+520 GHELQ

-548 ITAKKRQEP
+548 ITAKKRQDP
-557 VDPSQ
+557 VDPSH

>member
-15 LNTAESVPLNTEGKD
+15 LNTAESVPLNTEGKE
-30 NVHRLILGKVL
+30 NVQRLILGKVL
-41 KMLGDDTA
+41 KMLGNDTA
-49 LVQIGSTKIKAQLA
+49 LVQIGSTNIKAQLA

-76 EQEGGGSLNK
+76 EQASGGSLDK

-91 QFDQDPKTLK
+91 QFEQDPKTLK

-111 SLKNGLEN
+111 SLKNGLEP

-130 SVINEGELKT
+130 SIINETELKT

-154 KGLQALL
+154 KGLQSLL

-180 VKSPSALHQDITALL
+180 VKSSSALHQDMTALL
-195 NQLTQLPKHT
+195 DRLTQLPKHSE
-205 DATQTLIQ
+205 ATQALTQ
-213 AVRSVVDAETA
+213 AVRSVIDAETT
-224 VHAEKLLSVLLAAR
+224 VHAEKLLSVLLAAK
-238 EGEAKQGGN
+238 EGQTKQGGN
-247 SPVTTQLNPSQQKEN
+247 MQLPTNPNLSQQTDN
-262 SHAAIVQERQPSQ
+262 TRASIVERQQANQPNVELSPSSK
-275 VPQTNVQ
+275 
-282 QSTSPKEEL
+282 QSP
-291 QIPPQQIE
+291 IPAQQIDK
-299 RILASLMKQGADG
+299 ILTSMTKQGSEG
-312 QQEPNLKQL
+312 HQLPEIKQV
-321 TALLHGLQQAGSQPD
+321 TALLQGLQQVGSQAD
-336 AKAAVLQKEFPFLS
+336 AKASVLQKEFPFLS
-350 KREAKALAQV
+350 KTEAKALAHTI
-360 VQQTEP
+360 QQTEP
-366 TLSNKTDVLD
+366 TLGNKADVLD

-414 TLNDVRQAD
+414 VLNDVRQAD
-423 LPEPVKK
+423 LPEHVKK

-452 SQMMISYPLFSKH
+452 SQMIVSYPLFSKH

-471 FILKGHKKKDGSI
+471 FILKGHKEKDGSI
-484 DISQCRLMFY
+484 DISQCRLMFH

-520 AHELQ
+520 KHELQ
-525 GTINPMIPAVRENLN
+525 GTINPMIPAVRESLN

-548 ITAKKRQEP
+548 ITAKKRQEQ
-557 VDPSQ
+557 VDPSH

>member
-15 LNTAESVPLNTEGKD
+15 LNTAESVPLNTEGKE

-76 EQEGGGSLNK
+76 EQEGGGSLNR

-180 VKSPSALHQDITALL
+180 VKSSSALHQDMTALL
-195 NQLTQLPKHT
+195 DRLTQLPKHT
-205 DATQTLIQ
+205 EATQTLTQ
-213 AVRSVVDAETA
+213 AVRSVVDAETT
-224 VHAEKLLSVLLAAR
+224 VHAEKLLTVLLAAR
-238 EGEAKQGGN
+238 EDGAKQGGN
-247 SPVTTQLNPSQQKEN
+247 IPVTTQLNSSQQKEN
-262 SHAAIVQERQPSQ
+262 SHAPIVQERQPSQ
-275 VPQTNVQ
+275 VLQPNVQ
-282 QSTSPKEEL
+282 QSASPKEL
-291 QIPPQQIE
+291 QVPLHQIE

-321 TALLHGLQQAGSQPD
+321 TSLLQGLQQAGSQPD
-336 AKAAVLQKEFPFLS
+336 PKAAVLQKEFPFLS
-350 KREAKALAQV
+350 KQEAKALAQV

-366 TLSNKTDVLD
+366 ALSNKTDVLD

-414 TLNDVRQAD
+414 VLNEVRQAD

-430 EVDQLFHR
+430 EVEQLFHR

-452 SQMMISYPLFSKH
+452 SQMMVSYPLFSKH

-471 FILKGHKKKDGSI
+471 FILKGHKNKDGSI

-557 VDPSQ
+557 VDPSH

>member
-1 MTRVED
+1 MTRVEE

-15 LNTAESVPLNTEGKD
+15 LNTTESVPLNTEGKE
-30 NVHRLILGKVL
+30 NMHRLILGKVL

-119 MLTATA
+119 ILTATA

-130 SVINEGELKT
+130 SVINEAELKT
-140 AVKWIEQLQGADVK
+140 AVKWIEQFQGADVK
-154 KGLQALL
+154 KGLQSLL

-170 QQGVLQSILA
+170 QEGVLQSILA
-180 VKSPSALHQDITALL
+180 VKSSSALHQDMTALL
-195 NQLTQLPKHT
+195 ERLTQLPKHS
-205 DATQTLIQ
+205 DATQALTQ
-213 AVRSVVDAETA
+213 AVRSVIGAETT

-238 EGEAKQGGN
+238 EGMAKQGGN
-247 SPVTTQLNPSQQKEN
+247 LPVTPQSNLSQPKETSQNPI
-262 SHAAIVQERQPSQ
+262 AQERQTTQ
-275 VPQTNVQ
+275 VLQSNVH
-282 QSTSPKEEL
+282 QSTSLKEL

-299 RILASLMKQGADG
+299 RILTSLIKQGADG
-312 QQEPNLKQL
+312 QQEPSLKQL
-321 TALLHGLQQAGSQPD
+321 TSLLQGLQQAGSQPD
-336 AKAAVLQKEFPFLS
+336 AKASVIQKEFPFLS
-350 KREAKALAQV
+350 KTEAKALARV

-366 TLSNKTDVLD
+366 SLSNKTDVLD

-414 TLNDVRQAD
+414 VLNDVRQSD

-447 ENQTV
+447 ENQTI
-452 SQMMISYPLFSKH
+452 SQMMVSYPLFSKH

-520 AHELQ
+520 GHELQ